1 MTSDPKAP
9 GAAAVYL
16 NIAEDADDG
25 LHFQS
30 FYARIKVLTE
40 KGKELA
46 TVEVPYGGG
55 FKVSEIEA
63 RTIHPD
69 GTVIPL
75 QGKPED
81 LLTAKSG
88 DVKFGRKVFTL
99 PDVTVGSILE
109 YKYQLDYPEG
119 TVSSPL
125 WRIQRR
131 YFVHKAH
138 FAFTP
143 FKAFLTGSQ
152 NMTSHYLVDPKTGE
166 ELNNLIWWVNLP
178 AGTPPF
184 KSDAMGRFSLDVTD
198 VPPIPDEQY
207 MPPLN
212 SVVYRAFFY
221 YKGAYTGQEFW
232 QNAPKLW
239 SKDKDRFAD
248 PSRTLREAVTG
259 IVAPNDTELDKAK
272 KIYAAVQ
279 ALDNTDY
286 SRQKTASE
294 RKELKLKTIAHA
306 EDVWKQKSGD
316 SNDMALLYLAMLRA
330 AGLKAWALQV
340 VNRDRAIFDPTY
352 LDLDQ
357 FDDTLVILETGG
369 QQILLDPGVKL
380 CPFQSVSWQHSDAGA
395 LRQSAQGPGF
405 TKTPPLIYKDNSISR
420 TGDVTIDE
428 HGAISG
434 YFSVVLKG
442 QAALYWRL
450 VALEND
456 EAEVKKQFDRELEG
470 MVPAGIDAHVD
481 HFLGL
486 DQPESFLMAVV
497 KAQGS
502 MGSAMGHRMLLP
514 SFFFASRGSEP
525 FVKEEKRQ
533 AAVDMHY
540 AEAIVEQVTYHLPA
554 GFTVEGTPQDTD
566 VPWHGHAVY
575 VVKTKPSPGQLVV
588 ARELL
593 RGFDMA
599 KPEEYQDLRG
609 FYQKVATADQQ
620 QIVLTRPPAPQGN

>member
-16 NIAEDADDG
+16 NIAENADDG

-55 FKVSEIEA
+55 FKVSAIEA

-69 GTVIPL
+69 GTAIPL
-75 QGKPED
+75 QGKPDD

-99 PDVTVGSILE
+99 SDVTVGSILE
-109 YKYQLDYPEG
+109 YRYQLDYPEG

-138 FAFTP
+138 YAFTP
-143 FKAFLTGSQ
+143 FKAFLSGSQ
-152 NMTSHYLVDPKTGE
+152 NVTSHYLVDPKTGE

-178 AGTPPF
+178 PGTPPF
-184 KSDAMGRFSLDVTD
+184 KSDAMGRFSLDVAD
-198 VPPIPDEQY
+198 IPPIPDEQY

-239 SKDKDRFAD
+239 SKDTDRFAD
-248 PSRTLREAVTG
+248 PSRTLREAVAG

-316 SNDMALLYLAMLRA
+316 SNDLALLYLAMLRA

-369 QQILLDPGVKL
+369 QQILLDPGVKM

-428 HGAISG
+428 HGAVSG
-434 YFSVVLKG
+434 YFNVVLKG

-456 EAEVKKQFDRELEG
+456 EAELKKQFDRELDG

-486 DQPESFLMAVV
+486 DQPDTFLMAVV
-497 KAQGS
+497 KAKGS
-502 MGSAMGHRMLLP
+502 MGSAMGHRLLLP
-514 SFFFASRGSEP
+514 GFFFESRGSEP

-554 GFTVEGTPQDTD
+554 GLTVEGAPQDTD
-566 VPWHGHAVY
+566 VPWQGHAVY
-575 VVKTKPSPGQLVV
+575 VVKTKSAPGQVIV

-599 KPEEYQDLRG
+599 KPDEYQDLRG
-609 FYQKVATADQQ
+609 FYQKVATGDQQ
-620 QIVLTRPPAPQGN
+620 EIVLSAAPAAKGE